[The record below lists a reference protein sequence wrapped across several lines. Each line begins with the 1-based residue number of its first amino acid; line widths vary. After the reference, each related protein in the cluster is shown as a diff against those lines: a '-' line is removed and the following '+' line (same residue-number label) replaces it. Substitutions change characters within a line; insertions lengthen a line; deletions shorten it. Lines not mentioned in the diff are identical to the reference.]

1 MKLVTGNDLISGL
14 VVWWTGRDWSR
25 FIADAVDAGSEGDAI
40 VAREEAAQN
49 VNTAYVINATLGEH
63 GPVPLNV
70 KQSIRAF
77 GPSVHPQF
85 APDVF
90 RTAFVPSEVET
101 RSAEQHS
108 STSFGTNGQF
118 C

>member
-49 VNTAYVINATLGEH
+49 VNTAYVIDATLGEH

-90 RTAFVPSEVET
+90 HPPFVSSEVET
-101 RSAEQHS
+101 RSVEQRPA
-108 STSFGTNGQF
+108 TSLETNGRF
-118 C
+118 S